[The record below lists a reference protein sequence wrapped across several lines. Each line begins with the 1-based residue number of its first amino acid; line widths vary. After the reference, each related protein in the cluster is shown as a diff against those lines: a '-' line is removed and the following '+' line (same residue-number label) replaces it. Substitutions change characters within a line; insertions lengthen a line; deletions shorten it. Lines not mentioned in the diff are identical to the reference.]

1 VLEADAWE
9 RTQATD
15 YPDSLVQILAL
26 NDCHRSGDMILSAT
40 RDWDFRGRFEPIP
53 HRSSHGGLHREHM
66 LVPMLTNIP
75 SEQPYR
81 RTQDV
86 FHRSMKFLGV

>member
-1 VLEADAWE
+1 M
-9 RTQATD
+9 ATD

-26 NDCHRSGDMILSAT
+26 NDCRRTGDMILSAT

-53 HRSSHGGLHREHM
+53 HASSHGALHRDHM
-66 LVPMLTNIP
+66 LVPMLTNVP
-75 SEQPYR
+75 STTPYR

-86 FHRSMKFLGV
+86 FHRAMAFLGV